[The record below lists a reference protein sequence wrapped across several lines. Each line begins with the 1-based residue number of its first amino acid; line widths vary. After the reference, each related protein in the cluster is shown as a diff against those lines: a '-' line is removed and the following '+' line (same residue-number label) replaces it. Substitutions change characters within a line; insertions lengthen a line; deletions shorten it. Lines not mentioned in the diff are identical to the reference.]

1 MTEHHSTPTSL
12 PPRPKRAW
20 FLRALMAVILCAVLA
35 FLCLYVALGTV
46 SGSRWLLGV
55 IADKVGMTFT
65 YEQGN
70 LRDGIWASG
79 IYVPAD
85 DTVSVYIDKA
95 HLKLGWRAV
104 LTRQLHVREADIG
117 VVQVVDTKPS
127 SDAPFDYATIK
138 TPVSLFLENTRIER
152 LSIERQD
159 STPVLLDKIDVVS
172 ATWQNS
178 QVNFDGLGVE
188 VDQEVLVS
196 KATGKIDL
204 TDDYPLYLEADVRV
218 YRLDKHYVSP
228 LSLMAVGSLRRTAG
242 TVMTHYN
249 NAPVSGDFV
258 VSPLEK
264 GTPFS
269 ATLAFDKLALP
280 YAKEQNIT
288 LTDGVVQASGTY
300 DKIELRTNSY
310 LEGKDIPKGQY
321 QTRANLTSEGMD
333 IDHLRATTSDGVLT
347 GTGRLDWKDDFY
359 LTTKLTSDHY
369 PLANTIPKDYQNYA
383 AYLPSVLNGEL
394 LFGYWDNDEG
404 MIRYGITLAQKDGE
418 RIVADIT
425 TPAEFNYR
433 RQDTPPYDIAL
444 TWQNVHRANV
454 PDVGEF
460 VSSQGEA
467 DIGIYNGAVS
477 IVAAA
482 DLDKLATLPKGYYTA
497 DTLIKDDVVTLHAA
511 TYQGAM
517 GDLSLDGVVNL
528 PKDGMPLSYQL
539 NARTNKLTP
548 NAYFDTPNKTPV
560 QSLIGK
566 TILIGSYRRSSD
578 NQATHDITFNHTDLT
593 AHLDNKQ
600 SVQVQG
606 DGKATLVMMD
616 AKTDYTAK
624 FDGKLATQGIAQ
636 ALTDNALSF
645 VVHGA
650 MTNKLTTADIEKLTL
665 AGAAGHLSAGGTVK
679 VDDGVAWQLAVRGD
693 KVDTAQFHH
702 KSRAILTG
710 DMVTSGRYQHGKLA
724 YSALD
729 FDGKVSDKAG
739 DVGNLV
745 LNAAGNQHKFTIN
758 RLTMDGIAGRVNG
771 TGYVDLTTGVVAQT
785 TLSLQDFNVGRF
797 VQSDDSQLSGELSLL
812 ANWQKD
818 EQMLGIERLDIH
830 GRVGDKSVLAQGK
843 LLASV
848 NLPKDLKSYF
858 ATLKKPTFNLDSLM
872 SRGSRTESFYNNL
885 RQIGEQAGHLQDD
898 LAQKDRNLRKIINK
912 LHADDIKVQWGDNHF
927 GIDGNEQK
935 LSVEI
940 NAQDLTEMAGSVRGQ
955 VTGGLVLVGD
965 DNSLPTIYSDL
976 QVNNVS
982 MPNFAV
988 RQGSVLARL
997 VNLGNADSAVVVQ
1010 GVGVVAFGRSFRQA
1024 RFDIK
1029 GTESHHQWV
1038 GFVNDGNLQLHS
1050 RVEGGF
1056 DGVRYQGVLSEG
1068 RLQTRFGVLNQRQ
1081 PTELSYELSSG
1092 QLFVA
1097 PHCWQ
1102 TVSVDNARGSLC
1114 LKEKLQIGQTAGH
1127 VNAVIHDVDTSVFT
1141 PLLPEDLSVKAKLSG
1156 TVNVRYGKHT
1166 PDVQVV
1172 LYSDGGQLG
1181 LRTEGL
1187 PDTTMGYDRVSL
1199 IAKSVPAGLKVRGD
1213 IKAGQAGDGYFDV
1226 IIDPYKAQKPIA
1238 GTVAL
1243 SRLNLAV
1250 FRPFFPALRLLG
1262 GEMNLEGG
1270 VGGTL
1275 QNPLF
1280 YGNANL
1286 IGGRFAMAD
1295 LPVNLE
1301 DMNMIA
1307 TIRGNQA
1314 KLQGN
1319 FSAGTG
1325 KGTLSGEMGWHN
1337 ELQAKIDIQG
1347 ESLDIESLPLL
1358 SSKVSPHVQVLIRP
1372 RQKYVDI
1379 KGVVTVPSA
1388 TIRPPKDT
1396 GGAVG
1401 ISDDVVVIDRR
1412 NTANVDKLLQ
1422 KVAPWSINTDIG
1434 LDLGDEVVFRG
1445 FGAKLPLAG
1454 ALHLTQSGQGVLQGR
1469 GVVQVSE
1476 RTTVDFLGQNLEL
1489 NYAQIR
1495 FNGDLQNPR
1504 LSIEGV
1510 RQIDGQAVGVRVTGT
1525 AENPQI
1531 QVFND
1536 AGLTEEQAMNA
1547 LVTGRLSPTG
1557 VTQISE
1563 QGFRS
1568 QVTNSLAAAGLSF
1581 GLQGTRGVTNEIGR
1595 ALGLDGLVVD
1605 ASGSAN
1611 DANVN
1616 ITGYITPDLYVRYG
1630 VGVFS
1635 AETSLSMRYQ
1645 LTRRVYIE
1653 AVSATEQIV
1662 DVVYRWRF
1670 K

>member
-1 MTEHHSTPTSL
+1 MTEHHPTPTSL

-20 FLRALMAVILCAVLA
+20 FLRALMAVILCVVLA
-35 FLCLYVALGTV
+35 FLCLYVVLGTV

-55 IADKVGMTFT
+55 IADKVGMTLT

-70 LRDGIWASG
+70 LREGVWASG
-79 IYVPAD
+79 IYVPAGE
-85 DTVSVYIDKA
+85 TVSVHIDKA

-117 VVQVVDTKPS
+117 VVRVVDTKPS
-127 SDAPFDYATIK
+127 SDTPFDYATVK

-152 LSIERQD
+152 LSIEKQG
-159 STPVLLDKIDVVS
+159 SAPVLLDKIDVVS
-172 ATWQNS
+172 ATWQDS
-178 QVNFDGLGVE
+178 QVYFDGVGVE
-188 VDQEVLVS
+188 IDQEVSVS

-204 TDDYPLYLEADVRV
+204 AGDYPLYLEADVRV
-218 YRLDKHYVSP
+218 YRLDEHYVSP

-242 TVMTHYN
+242 TVMTYYN
-249 NAPVSGDFV
+249 DEVVTGDFV

-269 ATLAFDKLALP
+269 ATLRFDKLALP
-280 YAKEQNIT
+280 YAKEQAIT
-288 LTDGVVQASGTY
+288 MTDGMVQASGTY
-300 DKIELRTNSY
+300 DKIELRTNSQ
-310 LEGKDIPKGQY
+310 LDGKDIPKGRY
-321 QTRANLTSEGMD
+321 QTRANLTSWGMD
-333 IDHLRATTSDGVLT
+333 IEYLKATTSDGVLT
-347 GTGRLDWKDDFY
+347 GTGKLDWKNDFY
-359 LTTKLTSDHY
+359 LTTKLTSDNY
-369 PLANTIPKDYQNYA
+369 QLANAIPKEYQNYA
-383 AYLPSVLNGEL
+383 NYLPNVLNGEL
-394 LFGYWDNDEG
+394 AFGYWDNDEG
-404 MIRYGITLAQKDGE
+404 QTRYAITLAQKEGE
-418 RIVADIT
+418 QIAADIV

-444 TWQNVHRANV
+444 TWQNLHRTNL
-454 PDVGEF
+454 PDMGDF
-460 VSSQGEA
+460 ISPQGKA
-467 DIGIYNGAVS
+467 DIAIYDGAVS
-477 IVAAA
+477 VVANASI
-482 DLDKLATLPKGYYTA
+482 DKFSVLPKGDYTA
-497 DTLIKDDVVTLHAA
+497 DTLIKDDVITLNST
-511 TYQGAM
+511 TYQGVM

-528 PKDGMPLSYQL
+528 PKEDMPLSYQL

-548 NAYFDTPNKTPV
+548 NAYFETPNKTPI
-560 QSLIGK
+560 QSVMGKTTLIGR
-566 TILIGSYRRSSD
+566 YRKSSD
-578 NQATHDITFNHTDLT
+578 GQATHDITLSGTDLT

-606 DGKATLVMMD
+606 EGQTTLAMTD
-616 AKTDYTAK
+616 TKTDYSAK
-624 FDGKLATQGIAQ
+624 FDGKLATQGITQ
-636 ALTDNALSF
+636 ALADNTLSLAMRGVVTD
-645 VVHGA
+645 
-650 MTNKLTTADIEKLTL
+650 TLTTADIDKLTL
-665 AGAAGHLSAGGTVK
+665 AGAVGHLSAGGTVK
-679 VDDGVAWQLAVRGD
+679 VDDGVVWQLAVRGD
-693 KVDTAQFHH
+693 KVDTAQFHP

-710 DMVTSGRYQHGKLA
+710 DMTTSGRYHAGKLA
-724 YSALD
+724 HSTLE
-729 FDGKVSDKAG
+729 FEGKVGDKMG
-739 DVGNLV
+739 DVGNLI
-745 LNAAGNQHKFTIN
+745 LNVAGNQHKFTIN
-758 RLTMDGIAGRVNG
+758 RLMMDGMAGRVNG
-771 TGYVDLTTGVVAQT
+771 TGYVDLTKGVVAQT
-785 TLSLQDFNVGRF
+785 ALSLQDFNVGRF
-797 VQSDDSQLSGELSLL
+797 VKSDDSQLSGELSLL

-818 EQMLGIERLDIH
+818 EQTLGIEKLDIQ
-830 GRVGDKSVLAQGK
+830 GRMGNKPVLAQGK

-848 NLPKDLKSYF
+848 SLPKDLKSYF
-858 ATLKKPTFNLDSLM
+858 ATLKKPTFNLDSLLSGR
-872 SRGSRTESFYNNL
+872 SRAESFYDNL
-885 RQIGEQAGHLQDD
+885 RQFGEQAGHLQDD
-898 LAQKDRNLRKIINK
+898 LAQKDHNLRKIIDK
-912 LHADDIKVQWGDNHF
+912 LHADNIKIQWGDNHF

-940 NAQDLTEMAGSVRGQ
+940 NAQDLTEIVGSVRGQ

-965 DNSLPTIYSDL
+965 DNSLPTVYSDL

-1081 PTELSYELSSG
+1081 PTELSYELNSG
-1092 QLFVA
+1092 QLSVA

-1114 LKEKLQIGQTAGH
+1114 LKEKLQISQTAGH

-1141 PLLPEDLSVKAKLSG
+1141 PLLPEDLSLKAKLSG

-1172 LYSDGGQLG
+1172 LYSDNGQLG

-1199 IAKSVPAGLKVRGD
+1199 IAKSVPNGLKVRGD

-1250 FRPFFPALRLLG
+1250 FRPFFPALRSLG

-1270 VGGTL
+1270 LGGTL
-1275 QNPLF
+1275 KNPLF

-1286 IGGRFAMAD
+1286 VGGRFAMAD
-1295 LPVNLE
+1295 LPVNLS
-1301 DMNMIA
+1301 DMSMTA

-1337 ELQAKIDIQG
+1337 ELQAKIDVQG
-1347 ESLDIESLPLL
+1347 ENLDIESPPLL
-1358 SSKVSPHVQVLIRP
+1358 SAKVSPHVQVLIRP

-1379 KGVVTVPSA
+1379 KGVMTVPSA

-1396 GGAVG
+1396 GSAVG
-1401 ISDDVVVIDRR
+1401 ISEDVVVIDRR

-1434 LDLGDEVVFRG
+1434 LDLGDDVVFRG

-1454 ALHLTQSGQGVLQGR
+1454 AVHLTQTGQGVLQGR

-1510 RQIDGQAVGVRVTGT
+1510 RQIDGQTVGMRVTGT
-1525 AENPQI
+1525 ADNPQI

-1547 LVTGRLSPTG
+1547 LATGRLSPAG
-1557 VTQISE
+1557 ATQISE

-1595 ALGLDGLVVD
+1595 ALGLESLVVD
-1605 ASGSAN
+1605 ASGNAN

-1616 ITGYITPDLYVRYG
+1616 VTGYISPDLYVRYG
-1630 VGVFS
+1630 VGVFN

-1645 LTRRVYIE
+1645 LTRRVYVE
-1653 AVSATEQIV
+1653 AVSATERIV